1 MLVENYFQT
10 PSLAL
15 WATKN
20 FWKGSSFSKEGKP
33 YDTKQKFVR
42 AEFKKKLFVL
52 SAHVLLGIL
61 RIFSMREATR
71 VQSDCQMRGM
81 KHQVLGTTRI
91 VMTSLVDCAR
101 VARA

>member
-1 MLVENYFQT
+1 M
-10 PSLAL
+10 
-15 WATKN
+15 
-20 FWKGSSFSKEGKP
+20 
-33 YDTKQKFVR
+33 
-42 AEFKKKLFVL
+42 L

-61 RIFSMREATR
+61 QIFSMREATR

-81 KHQVLGTTRI
+81 KRQVLGTTRI